1 MATVSFKR
9 PMVIKDDKAA
19 EALIQ
24 AATCSRKPVDDVDTM
39 GAIERGRAL
48 IRELFSDSRTS

>member
-1 MATVSFKR
+1 MATVSFRR

-24 AATCSRKPVDDVDTM
+24 AATCSRKPIDH
-39 GAIERGRAL
+39 AALLEEIERGRKL
-48 IRELFSDSRTS
+48 IKELFSSSGTY